1 MGLGFSWLDDGQ
13 RTDYGINFT
22 YGVDL
27 FPRRPWVLS
36 VDVVCGKI
44 GREVLLRA
52 RTTAGVL
59 LWGLESYIGYEYL
72 DIGRIRCNNLVAGA
86 CVWF

>member
-1 MGLGFSWLDDGQ
+1 MAASRPVDDRQ

-27 FPRRPWVLS
+27 FPRRPWVIS
-36 VDVVCGKI
+36 VDVDWGKI
-44 GREVLLRA
+44 GRAGLLRA

-59 LWGLESYIGYEYL
+59 LWGLESYVGYEYL
-72 DIGRIRCNNLVAGA
+72 DIARMRSNNLVAGVR
-86 CVWF
+86 VWF